1 MGDIATSSAA
11 NHLTEANP
19 APRAESVWAR
29 AVRRYSGN
37 KLAVVSLFVCVILV
51 LAAIFAPLI
60 APYGYAQTDLT
71 HPLLPAGQLGHLFG
85 TDQLGRDVLSRL
97 VYSLRTAFLVAFVS
111 QLFALALALLVG
123 LVAGYLGGRA
133 DQLLMAGTDVMFAF
147 PAYLFTVIL
156 VTVFGQST
164 WAVALAIGIAS
175 WVVLARLVRGQ
186 VLSLKVKEY
195 VEAGR
200 AMGAGGV
207 TIACRYILPNAVGP
221 ILVTVSFGVPAAIVA
236 EAGLALLGL
245 GVGPPVPSWGGMIND
260 GRGYVLAAP
269 HMLIPVT
276 VLFGITV
283 LAFSWVGDGL
293 RDAFDVSES

>member
-1 MGDIATSSAA
+1 MIA
-11 NHLTEANP
+11 
-19 APRAESVWAR
+19 AESQWLR
-29 AVRRYSGN
+29 AWRRYRAN
-37 KLAVVSLFVCVILV
+37 KLALVSLGICVLLL
-51 LAAIFAPLI
+51 LAAIFAPVI
-60 APYGYAQTDLT
+60 APFGYAQTDYT

-85 TDQLGRDVLSRL
+85 TDQLGRDVFSRL
-97 VYSLRTAFLVAFVS
+97 LFSLRTAFFVAFLS
-111 QLFALALALLVG
+111 QALALLLAVSIG

-147 PAYLFTVIL
+147 PAYLFTVLL

-175 WVVLARLVRGQ
+175 WVVLARLVRAQ
-186 VLSLKVKEY
+186 VLALKVRDF

-207 TIACRYILPNAVGP
+207 TIAGRYILPNAVGP
-221 ILVTVSFGVPAAIVA
+221 ILVTVSFGIPAAIIA

-245 GVGPPVPSWGGMIND
+245 GVGPPVPSWGGMIID
-260 GRGYVLAAP
+260 GRTYVLSSP
-269 HMLIPVT
+269 HMLVPVT
-276 VLFGITV
+276 VLFAVTV

-293 RDAFDVSES
+293 RDAFDVGES